1 MPLTA
6 ALPLPTA
13 FVSLCLLA
21 FDCAHAAAPANPIP
35 LWPEGAPGSTARRQ
49 EPEKVTGSNVS
60 NIHHP
65 SLTPYWPEAPAPG
78 GPAFFAS
85 LFRGG
90 DLDVKD
96 PERARLLALLARCP
110 TIVDIAL
117 ERPAVIPEIASACAV
132 LLANFGASDAA
143 LLDVVFGRA
152 VPRGTLPFELP
163 SSMAAVR
170 RQQSDVPYDSAEPL
184 FPYGAG
190 LR

>member
-1 MPLTA
+1 MLLKDDDRR
-6 ALPLPTA
+6 LPLRARPRLYLEGVDPA
-13 FVSLCLLA
+13 LA
-21 FDCAHAAAPANPIP
+21 QHDAEIVTD
-35 LWPEGAPGSTARRQ
+35 PGEADLALIRLQ
-49 EPEKVTGSNVS
+49 
-60 NIHHP
+60 
-65 SLTPYWPEAPAPG
+65 TPHQPAPG